1 MRGVA
6 LLMVILCAAA
16 VRSSPAAAPGG
27 EVARGGYLVNRVA
40 MCVQC
45 HSPRDGSGELDRT
58 RLLKGAPMPIRSP
71 FPGQVWAFS
80 APSIAG
86 LPGWTDAD
94 ATALL
99 TTGRRLTGY
108 APKPPMPAFRL
119 GDEDARAIIAYLHS
133 MR

>member
-1 MRGVA
+1 MRGLA
-6 LLMVILCAAA
+6 LLAGILCVAA

-27 EVARGGYLVNRVA
+27 DVSHGGYLVNRVA

-45 HSPRDGSGELDRT
+45 HSPRDGRGELDRT

-71 FPGQVWAFS
+71 FPGRVWAFS

-94 ATALL
+94 AIVLL
-99 TTGRRLTGY
+99 TTGRRSTGY

-119 GDEDARAIIAYLHS
+119 SEEDARAAVAYLHS
-133 MR
+133 IR